1 MIQYSLKCG
10 NGHSF
15 DSWFQSAEAFD
26 TLKSGGHLMCQHCG
40 DGDVQKAIMT
50 PRVATARK
58 KAAAPESVPSQTGTV
73 AAQPDAKMQEMLAE
87 MKQHVEANSTYVG
100 GTFADEARKQH
111 LGDAPERPI
120 YGEAKPE
127 DAKALLEDG
136 VPVLP
141 LPFTP
146 TRKTN

>member
-1 MIQYSLKCG
+1 MIQYSLKCA

-15 DSWFQSAEAFD
+15 DSWFQSAGAFE
-26 TLKSGGHLMCQHCG
+26 TLQKGGHLVCDTCG
-40 DGDVQKAIMT
+40 DSKIEKAIMA
-50 PRVATARK
+50 PRVSTARK
-58 KAAAPESVPSQTGTV
+58 KSNVPAIPEPEALV
-73 AAQPDAKMQEMLAE
+73 ATQPDEKMQQLLTE

-100 GTFADEARKQH
+100 ATFADEARKQH